1 MKKTDSCAQK
11 RINFYE
17 ARFVNETIDQLV
29 SNFNALASS
38 RGWTAERSYYSAALT
53 RELQRRSIDLSAV
66 SHCEAGHHAIRY
78 VRVQYDKNLH
88 ALLPVE

>member
-1 MKKTDSCAQK
+1 MKKIDSCAQK
-11 RINFYE
+11 RIDFYE
-17 ARFVNETIDQLV
+17 ACFVNETIDQLV

-66 SHCEAGHHAIRY
+66 SHYEAGHHAIRY
-78 VRVQYDKNLH
+78 VRVQYEKDLH

>member
-1 MKKTDSCAQK
+1 MKKTDSCAQE
-11 RINFYE
+11 RIDFYE

-29 SNFNALASS
+29 SNLNALASS

-66 SHCEAGHHAIRY
+66 SHYEAGHHAIRY
-78 VRVQYDKNLH
+78 VRVQYDKDLH